1 MAARG
6 ADPWTALAG
15 RETTMR
21 RRKFIALLSAVS
33 AWPQAVLAQTR
44 KRPLVGWLYYSRNE
58 LAARYLGLVLDS
70 LRELGQI
77 EGRYFEMVYRSADG
91 LVERLPRAAEEVV
104 QLNPD
109 IIIASATIQAV
120 AAKKATDTIP
130 IVVPVLADPVGLG
143 FVASE
148 ARPGGNVTG
157 IAPYVK
163 GLPAKQLE
171 LAREVVPGATR
182 IGLVDDVNDPKAHP
196 QRREIETAGKELEI
210 KIVPAEVRTA
220 SNIGSA
226 YEALAAGGVE
236 VVVVEQS
243 SMLIVARK
251 EIAEAAAAK
260 KLPTVYGYREHVEA
274 GGLISY
280 GVNLNSCF
288 HRAAYYVDK
297 ILKGAKP
304 GDLPVEFPTHIELLI
319 NLKTAKAL
327 SLEIPPTLLARAD
340 EVIE

>member
-1 MAARG
+1 MKRRQFITLVGGAA
-6 ADPWTALAG
+6 A
-15 RETTMR
+15 
-21 RRKFIALLSAVS
+21 
-33 AWPQAVLAQTR
+33 AWPLTAFAQIK
-44 KRPLVGWLYYSRNE
+44 KRPLVGWLWYSE
-58 LAARYLGLVLDS
+58 ADIVVGYLQQLLKGM
-70 LRELGQI
+70 RELGLI
-77 EGRYFEMVYRSADG
+77 EGRDFDMVYRSAEFH
-91 LVERLPRAAEEVV
+91 VEQLPRAAEELV

-109 IIIASATIQAV
+109 IIVAPATLQAV
-120 AAKKATDTIP
+120 AAKRATDTIP

-143 FVASE
+143 FVTSE
-148 ARPGGNVTG
+148 ARPSGNVTG
-157 IAPYVK
+157 IAPYVE

-196 QRREIETAGKELEI
+196 QRREIEAAAKDLEI
-210 KIVPAEVRTA
+210 KIVLAEVSTT
-220 SNIGSA
+220 SDIGSA
-226 YEALAAGGVE
+226 YDALAAAGVE
-236 VVVVEQS
+236 VAVVEQS
-243 SMLIVARK
+243 NMLVVARK
-251 EIAEAAAAK
+251 QIAEEAAAK

-304 GDLPVEFPTHIELLI
+304 GDLPVEFPTNIELVI
-319 NLKTAKAL
+319 NLKTAKTL
-327 SLEIPPTLLARAD
+327 RLKIPSTLLIRAN

>member
-1 MAARG
+1 
-6 ADPWTALAG
+6 
-15 RETTMR
+15 MR
-21 RRKFIALLSAVS
+21 RREFIGLLASIAIS
-33 AWPQAVLAQTR
+33 PHAVLAQTTK
-44 KRPLVGWLYYSRNE
+44 KRPLVGWLSYGESDV
-58 LAARYLGLVLDS
+58 AARYLGLL
-70 LRELGQI
+70 LKGMRELGLI
-77 EGRYFEMVYRSADG
+77 EGRDFEMVYRSANFQ
-91 LVERLPRAAEEVV
+91 VERLPKAAEELV

-109 IIIASATIQAV
+109 IIIAPATLQAV

-196 QRREIETAGKELEI
+196 QRREIEAAGKELEI

-220 SNIGSA
+220 SDIGSA
-226 YEALAAGGVE
+226 YDALAVGGVQ

-243 SMLIVARK
+243 NMLIVSRK
-251 EIAEAAAAK
+251 QIAEAAAAK

-297 ILKGAKP
+297 ILKGTKP
-304 GDLPVEFPTHIELLI
+304 GDLPVEFPTSIELVI
-319 NLKTAKAL
+319 NLKAAKSLAL
-327 SLEIPPTLLARAD
+327 QISPTLIARAD

>member
-1 MAARG
+1 MAMWSG
-6 ADPWTALAG
+6 FP
-15 RETTMR
+15 
-21 RRKFIALLSAVS
+21 S
-33 AWPQAVLAQTR
+33 
-44 KRPLVGWLYYSRNE
+44 
-58 LAARYLGLVLDS
+58 
-70 LRELGQI
+70 
-77 EGRYFEMVYRSADG
+77 
-91 LVERLPRAAEEVV
+91 AEELV

-130 IVVPVLADPVGLG
+130 IVVPVLADPIGLG

-171 LAREVVPGATR
+171 LAREVVPGAKR

-196 QRREIETAGKELEI
+196 QRREIEAAGKELEI

-220 SNIGSA
+220 SDVGSA
-226 YEALAAGGVE
+226 YDALAAAGVE

-243 SMLIVARK
+243 NMLVVSSK
-251 EIAEAAAAK
+251 QIAEAAAAK

-280 GVNLNSCF
+280 GINLNSCF

-304 GDLPVEFPTHIELLI
+304 GDLPVEFPTKIELVI

-327 SLEIPPTLLARAD
+327 GLEVPPTLLARAD